1 MRTNTTRAFGLVLT
15 SAALA
20 VGTAACGRAD
30 DRGTATDRDGTI
42 DSAAARNANPM
53 TQDTAGDQSIAAVLA
68 TIDRSEIQ
76 SSRVALQKASA
87 GSVKE
92 YARMMIDEHLRTSQQ
107 LAQIARNGNFIVP
120 DTSMLDRD
128 LGFTTAAGATMTG
141 TSTGG
146 ATTSGTGG
154 MGAGSGGS
162 RTDASSGSGRETA
175 GNVSGSLS
183 AGGQGNINAGGN
195 AGAPGSSGSTMGGS
209 TAGGGG
215 NVGMPSNPQQGSGMA
230 GAGTG
235 QPTAAAMG
243 ADSAGARMRGN
254 ATIAPETLLREM
266 HQDAQATMVRLRPLR
281 GREFDR
287 AYMDAQVA
295 MHTKSLNA
303 LGNLSA
309 AARSTEL
316 RAHIDMVSRHVQEH
330 LQRAQTITQG
340 LGGATR

>member
-1 MRTNTTRAFGLVLT
+1 MGSAGTCTIQLHRLQEGRMRTTSTRAFGLVLT

-20 VGTAACGRAD
+20 VGTAACGRSD
-30 DRGTATDRDGTI
+30 DRGTATDRDGTV

-107 LAQIARNGNFIVP
+107 LAQIARNGNFTVP
-120 DTSMLDRD
+120 DSSMLDRD
-128 LGFTTAAGATMTG
+128 LGFTTTMGNAQGEGSAGAMAGTTGAQTG
-141 TSTGG
+141 TGTGSTG
-146 ATTSGTGG
+146 
-154 MGAGSGGS
+154 
-162 RTDASSGSGRETA
+162 
-175 GNVSGSLS
+175 
-183 AGGQGNINAGGN
+183 
-195 AGAPGSSGSTMGGS
+195 GAPGSSGSTSGGS

-235 QPTAAAMG
+235 QPTSAAMG

-254 ATIAPETLLREM
+254 ATIAPEALLREM
-266 HQDAQATMVRLRPLR
+266 HQDAQAAMARLRPLR
-281 GREFDR
+281 GRDFDK

-309 AARSTEL
+309 SARSTEL

-340 LGGATR
+340 LGGGAR